1 MVRNYV
7 KNKDTGPKYTD
18 EKLNIALNDIMSGVL
33 TTHKASVIYVEL
45 ALAKEITIIKLPAHT
60 SDLLQPLD
68 VSVFKSFKQKWDKTV
83 ASFQRQNIGQRLPKS
98 LFSQFLGETW
108 LISLERWEKR
118 QKETQDTAQDNIAFV
133 EDVEY
138 AEHNVNAPSPSISS
152 SSAFEEVTPATTNL
166 ENQPD
171 FTSPPLDPKEKI
183 TSEVQNQ
190 TVTSLEQ
197 MILAT
202 IQQKHPSNKQ
212 KKRKV
217 ASGAEIVKKIKTN
230 EKRKKKIQCLDSDSS
245 STDAG
250 LEDEV
255 TYANSDES
263 MWMEEENESNQESNN
278 EKSISEIDSPTGEE
292 DKENE
297 VEEAKSQS
305 IDIKKW
311 ETSMAKTKTK
321 KTEEKLAQ
329 ARLHKRKNYEVIK
342 NDPEKYAIQKEKERQ
357 RYLKRKEQNKIKSVA
372 KMTPREKR
380 LQRKK

>member
-33 TTHKASVIYVEL
+33 TTHKASVIYGIPFATLYSRVKGTRGAIKKTKGRRTALREHVENILATSIKTLAKWGFGLSLKEILDLVDLELRPKQFKSRSNKFQSCRRKGESSSRVISTSGRENTTFVLAANAAVEL

-217 ASGAEIVKKIKTN
+217 ASGAEVITSAEMLTELRNKETIKTN
-230 EKRKKKIQCLDSDSS
+230 KKQTGLNRKPSKKGKGKKV
-245 STDAG
+245 TRNF
-250 LEDEV
+250 DEV
-255 TYANSDES
+255 
-263 MWMEEENESNQESNN
+263 
-278 EKSISEIDSPTGEE
+278 
-292 DKENE
+292 
-297 VEEAKSQS
+297 V
-305 IDIKKW
+305 
-311 ETSMAKTKTK
+311 
-321 KTEEKLAQ
+321 
-329 ARLHKRKNYEVIK
+329 
-342 NDPEKYAIQKEKERQ
+342 
-357 RYLKRKEQNKIKSVA
+357 
-372 KMTPREKR
+372 
-380 LQRKK
+380 